1 MLRYVLKIVAS
12 KKILLAKI
20 GVDTAENEPCKVC
33 PLSVYRSP
41 RCVEFIQG
49 SRIKDLNVSN
59 SNLTAQLFNMK
70 APYQRKKEFQ
80 QLRNSF
86 CFQVSGH
93 ERGVIA

>member
-1 MLRYVLKIVAS
+1 MLKNETT
-12 KKILLAKI
+12 LAI
-20 GVDTAENEPCKVC
+20 GGVDTEENEHSKVC
-33 PLSVYRSP
+33 SLSVYRSP

-70 APYQRKKEFQ
+70 VPYQRKKEFQ